1 MEAIK
6 NQPIM
11 KLDFGGSFEGQYKIN
26 FNTKKEYEVQFIID
40 LSECLE
46 CVSANDKI
54 LEIFYK
60 ISESQKLP
68 KIAWITIQTEY
79 MSIRVKEDNFN
90 KVLIYGEEKL
100 STVMDIRSST
110 PFVSIHF
117 LTTRRPSPRA

>member
-1 MEAIK
+1 MEVIQ

-26 FNTKKEYEVQFIID
+26 FNKKKEYEVEFILD

-46 CVSANDKI
+46 DDVANGKI

-68 KIAWITIQTEY
+68 QIAWITIKTEF
-79 MSIRVKEDNFN
+79 MSIRVNEDNFY
-90 KVLIYGEEKL
+90 KVRILGDETF
-100 STVMDIRSST
+100 STVLGIHSSS
-110 PFVSIHF
+110 PFISIHF
-117 LTTRRPSPRA
+117 LTTNKR